1 MSRIKAGSHP
11 GEANARNALQT
22 IDDGKDDI
30 TELAYWKKI
39 TPESQ
44 LFFTQYIY
52 TRDVARAAKHS
63 GVNMQ
68 WVADN
73 CKHTEG
79 FQELMDYI
87 MDRPREFAQALAS
100 ESVAHNLMVMRD
112 IVDDPEAPYQE
123 KIRATKEIR
132 ETADKFGINAV
143 LGGQGSTMNF
153 ITIQSFD
160 NPGDGQTIVEG

>member
-1 MSRIKAGSHP
+1 MARTADVSKHPAIQANRAAG
-11 GEANARNALQT
+11 A
-22 IDDGKDDI
+22 IDNNQDDI
-30 TELAYWKKI
+30 TELTYWKKV

-52 TRDVARAAKHS
+52 TRDVAKAARYA
-63 GVNMQ
+63 GVNIQ

-100 ESVAHNLMVMRD
+100 ESVAHNLMVLRD
-112 IVDDPEAPYQE
+112 IVDDPESPLMA
-123 KIRATKEIR
+123 KIRASKEIR
-132 ETADKFGINAV
+132 ETSDKYRINAA
-143 LGGQGSTMNF
+143 LGGQGGTMNF

-160 NPGDGQTIVEG
+160 SPGDGQTVVEG

>member
-1 MSRIKAGSHP
+1 
-11 GEANARNALQT
+11 
-22 IDDGKDDI
+22 
-30 TELAYWKKI
+30 
-39 TPESQ
+39 
-44 LFFTQYIY
+44 
-52 TRDVARAAKHS
+52 
-63 GVNMQ
+63 MQ

-112 IVDDPEAPYQE
+112 IVDDPEAPYQA

-143 LGGQGSTMNF
+143 LGGQGSTMHF

-160 NPGDGQTIVEG
+160 NPGHGQPIVEG